1 MSGAAAAPRAAVT
14 LGAPDALTTALSR
27 PGLVAITLSDRAAAE
42 PAALEL
48 LALYAAAFEMREIG
62 FWGRGAP
69 YHEDRLRDLLSGYGR
84 PAPVV
89 WSSRV
94 FEPIDFLNAA
104 ARIVEASAHGPSLAL
119 LDDDDPLD
127 AALKADILK
136 EATLA
141 PVLIDGAG

>member
-1 MSGAAAAPRAAVT
+1 MSGPATTPPAAVMI
-14 LGAPDALTTALSR
+14 GAPDAVTAALR
-27 PGLVAITLSDRAAAE
+27 QPGLVAITLSDRAAAQ
-42 PAALEL
+42 PAALEM

-84 PAPVV
+84 PAPTI

-104 ARIVEASAHGPSLAL
+104 ARIVDAAAFGASLAL
-119 LDDDDPLD
+119 LDDGDPLD

-136 EATLA
+136 ETKIA
-141 PVLIDGAG
+141 PVVLGGG